1 MGEKPQAVRVAE
13 SPGSAATTALFAVLA
28 FVWGLNFIFVNVGL
42 EYWPPLWLAMLR
54 AAIGAAGS
62 AVLFAFVRP
71 GRSLDRRGRR
81 DAFLLGLPNTA
92 AFFAL
97 WITAAKSVL
106 PGVTAVA
113 VYTYPLWVALL
124 SAPVLGHRL
133 SARQWV
139 SVVVGFSGV
148 VLVSQLEAKGG
159 SMVPPVALAELLV
172 AAVAWGIGTVTFQRR
187 FHREE
192 MLEANV
198 LQLCGG
204 TVGLVLVTFLFEPS
218 FPPTGPPVVWAA
230 LLWLGLAGTAV
241 AYSIWY
247 YLLGRTRAATLSA
260 YLFIVPVVALVV
272 SAIVFDER
280 LSVVQLVGVAL
291 VLASIFGIARA
302 PGASD
307 PPRMPTGRTAD

>member
-1 MGEKPQAVRVAE
+1 VAE
-13 SPGSAATTALFAVLA
+13 GLGSAATSALFGILA
-28 FVWGLNFIFVNVGL
+28 LVWGLNFIFVNLGL
-42 EYWPPLWLAMLR
+42 EYWAPLWLALFR
-54 AAIGAAGS
+54 AAIGAVGS
-62 AVLFAFVRP
+62 VAVLVAIRP
-71 GRSLDRRGRR
+71 HRPLERRGRR

-133 SARQWV
+133 SARQWGSIV
-139 SVVVGFSGV
+139 LGFSGV
-148 VLVSQLEAKGG
+148 VFVSQLWTGG
-159 SMVPPVALAELLV
+159 GASVPPAALAELLA
-172 AAVAWGIGTVTFQRR
+172 AAVAWGAGTVTFQRR
-187 FHREE
+187 FRREE

-198 LQLCGG
+198 WQLFGG
-204 TVGLVLVTFLFEPS
+204 TAGLALLTFLFEPS
-218 FPPTGPPVVWAA
+218 LPSTGPTQVWAA

-260 YLFIVPVVALVV
+260 YLFVVPVVALVV
-272 SAIVFDER
+272 SAVVFAER
-280 LSVVQLVGVAL
+280 LSVVQLGGVAL
-291 VLASIFGIARA
+291 VLASISGIARA

-307 PPRMPTGRTAD
+307 PPRTPPARSVG